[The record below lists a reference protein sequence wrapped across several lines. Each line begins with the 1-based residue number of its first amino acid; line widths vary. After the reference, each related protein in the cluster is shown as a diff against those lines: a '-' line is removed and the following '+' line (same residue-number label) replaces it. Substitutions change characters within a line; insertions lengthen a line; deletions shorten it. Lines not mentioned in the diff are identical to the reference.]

1 VHNNYTI
8 FILLLHHYFNLTKI
22 SGPSITWLIKFFVAT
37 DHRKSVILK
46 AFMSKP
52 ENDKLLAL
60 LYQFNI
66 EKIEVVLITN
76 QSGYLQIRHVTILIL
91 IHDWVF
97 SYSHLSCFD
106 IHLEDVFIK
115 GLKKTFDDWWT
126 FVSS

>member
-1 VHNNYTI
+1 VSKIPAGYCKNSMTMLLMTQNTTKVINAI
-8 FILLLHHYFNLTKI
+8 FTPKYGECT
-22 SGPSITWLIKFFVAT
+22 LIALFLFYYSPLFQLDENFRSPDYLINFKFFVAT

-76 QSGYLQIRHVTILIL
+76 QSGYLQIRHVTILVL
-91 IHDWVF
+91 IHD
-97 SYSHLSCFD
+97 
-106 IHLEDVFIK
+106 
-115 GLKKTFDDWWT
+115 
-126 FVSS
+126 